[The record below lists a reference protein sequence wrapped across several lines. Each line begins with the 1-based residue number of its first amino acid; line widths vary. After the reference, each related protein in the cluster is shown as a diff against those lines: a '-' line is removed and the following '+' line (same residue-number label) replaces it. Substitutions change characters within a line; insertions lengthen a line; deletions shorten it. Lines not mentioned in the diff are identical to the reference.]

1 MSYKTGCLICGLEL
15 TYLSADGKL
24 RCEYCGKSFDADV
37 CCINNH
43 YICDR
48 CHSLEPNG
56 LIEQY
61 CRTTQL
67 KDPHRIAITLM
78 KNPLIN
84 MHGPEHHFLVPAT
97 LLAAWYNKHKNTVMK
112 DAAIITARRRAE
124 DLKGGVCGS
133 LGACGAA
140 IGTGIF
146 ISLITGATPL
156 SREEWRLANLMTS
169 ESLKVIAENGGP
181 RCCKRNSFLAIDA
194 AISYLKTHF
203 ATELSVENKII
214 CEFAILNPECLGEE
228 CCYYG
233 R

>member
-84 MHGPEHHFLVPAT
+84 MHGPEHHFLVPAA
-97 LLAAWYNKHKNTVMK
+97 LLAAWYNKHKNTVLK

-124 DLKGGVCGS
+124 DIKGGFCGS
-133 LGACGAA
+133 HGACGAA

-146 ISLITGATPL
+146 VSLITGATPL

-169 ESLKVIAENGGP
+169 ESLRVIGENGGP
-181 RCCKRNSFLAIDA
+181 RCCKRNTFLAIDA

>member
-24 RCEYCGKSFDADV
+24 QCEYCGKTFDADV

-84 MHGPEHHFLVPAT
+84 MHGPEHHFLVPAA

>member
-24 RCEYCGKSFDADV
+24 QCEYCGKTFVADV

-84 MHGPEHHFLVPAT
+84 MHGPEHHFLVPAA
-97 LLAAWYNKHKNTVMK
+97 LLAAWYNKHKNTVLK

>member
-24 RCEYCGKSFDADV
+24 RCEYCGKTFDADV

-84 MHGPEHHFLVPAT
+84 MHGPEHHFLVPAA
-97 LLAAWYNKHKNTVMK
+97 LLAAWYNKHKNTVLK

-194 AISYLKTHF
+194 VISYLKTHF
-203 ATELSVENKII
+203 ATELAVDNKII